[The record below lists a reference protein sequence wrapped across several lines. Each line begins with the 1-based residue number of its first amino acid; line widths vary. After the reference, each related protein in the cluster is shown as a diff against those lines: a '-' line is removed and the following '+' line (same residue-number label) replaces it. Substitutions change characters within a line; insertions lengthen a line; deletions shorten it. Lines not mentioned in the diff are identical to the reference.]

1 MKQLWELGYF
11 LRSVR
16 AKMRHGEF
24 SRAPL
29 RLLRLEWHG
38 ETAECDWV
46 ARPPDVWDATLPERV
61 RDRAASSQALLDA
74 MALRE
79 MLFGALP
86 DVHCAELRAFRQSA
100 REPPEPIIIGTV
112 TREIPPMLRVTSPV
126 MRAKLYGF
134 HFLLDDGVL
143 KPPQV
148 GQSDLQLMMS
158 A

>member
-1 MKQLWELGYF
+1 MRQLWEFGYF
-11 LRSVR
+11 LRSAR
-16 AKMRHGEF
+16 AKMRHGKY

-29 RLLRLEWHG
+29 RLLRFEWRK
-38 ETAECDWV
+38 EKAECDWV
-46 ARPPDVWDATLPERV
+46 ARDPDAWDATLPERV

-100 REPPEPIIIGTV
+100 REPPELIIIGTV
-112 TREIPPMLRVTSPV
+112 ARETPPMLRVTSPV
-126 MRAKLYGF
+126 MRAKLFGF

-143 KPPQV
+143 KPLQV

>member
-16 AKMRHGEF
+16 AKMRHGKF

-46 ARPPDVWDATLPERV
+46 ARPPDAWDATLPERV

-86 DVHCAELRAFRQSA
+86 DVHCAEFRAFRQSA

-143 KPPQV
+143 KPLEV